1 MSRRLECE
9 FHQAIV
15 ECRTPVL
22 DLILSPI
29 AILAGCV
36 LLYVGGDMLVSA
48 STFIADRIGM
58 SPIAI
63 GATTSNALHG
73 AGFEQ
78 VTSLPEPTP
87 AALIDALSH

>member
-1 MSRRLECE
+1 MLALPVYRLLELARDAA
-9 FHQAIV
+9 QIPSA
-15 ECRTPVL
+15 L
-22 DLILSPI
+22 DAFLFTSP
-29 AILAGCV
+29 
-36 LLYVGGDMLVSA
+36 SA
-48 STFIADRIGM
+48 VAAWRDATEGRVDVRA
-58 SPIAI
+58 IAI